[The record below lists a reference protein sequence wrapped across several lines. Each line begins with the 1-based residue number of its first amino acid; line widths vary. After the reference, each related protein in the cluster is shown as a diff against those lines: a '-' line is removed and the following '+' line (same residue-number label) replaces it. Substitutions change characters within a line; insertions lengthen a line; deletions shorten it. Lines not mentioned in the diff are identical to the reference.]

1 MLQPGGDQMLRAEV
15 LTAQLRSGGAA
26 CVGYASGYSVVSYTV
41 FSLFHLPQ
49 IRRQVVLSVTVSVS
63 HAAPRL
69 LPAHTEVV
77 SYTLH

>member
-26 CVGYASGYSVVSYTV
+26 CVGYASGYSVVYCI
-41 FSLFHLPQ
+41 FF
-49 IRRQVVLSVTVSVS
+49 IRFATQSVAGVLSVSVS
-63 HAAPRL
+63 TAAAPPR
-69 LPAHTEVV
+69 TQVV